1 MGHFF
6 MRRGTKIRI
15 GLLLNELFRACG
27 SFDVEKGSG
36 DFYLWM
42 TVHEGSLKGTLKP
55 LLHEVQ
61 VLSPNRVVKNDFLL
75 RISIG

>member
-1 MGHFF
+1 